1 MAYKKKRYWV
11 NFYCNGFCYR
21 SVSDADWE
29 GVKRYKKLAKLLG
42 ETITYEEM

>member
-1 MAYKKKRYWV
+1 MRQKKRYWV
-11 NFYCNGFCYR
+11 NFYRNGFCYR

-42 ETITYEEM
+42 ETITYEVL